1 MSKDTSMLL
10 ESKRYGKVPD
20 GMSYREIGKILGISH
35 THVKLIER
43 NALNKLRI
51 KFKQIM
57 EQEERIC

>member
-1 MSKDTSMLL
+1 MSLHK
-10 ESKRYGKVPD
+10 SKRYGEVPN

-43 NALNKLRI
+43 NALNKLHI

-57 EQEERIC
+57 EQEERVC